1 MSTSPTPS
9 TISGTTQSRGARSAV
24 AAVACSAMLGVLA
37 IAGPASAQSTPAP
50 AEDTAARAELACS
63 RIPNIT
69 IHTTNVLARINGDA
83 ERRGSLLWLETKID
97 QARERNREDLAVVL
111 ENRLEVRRSLIPV
124 LEDRLVRLDELSIR
138 CAEAGFDQ

>member
-9 TISGTTQSRGARSAV
+9 TISGTTQRRGARSAV

-83 ERRGSLLWLETKID
+83 ERREYEESERWRQKSRDLIAEILRVQPREA
-97 QARERNREDLAVVL
+97 QAT
-111 ENRLEVRRSLIPV
+111 
-124 LEDRLVRLDELSIR
+124 
-138 CAEAGFDQ
+138 